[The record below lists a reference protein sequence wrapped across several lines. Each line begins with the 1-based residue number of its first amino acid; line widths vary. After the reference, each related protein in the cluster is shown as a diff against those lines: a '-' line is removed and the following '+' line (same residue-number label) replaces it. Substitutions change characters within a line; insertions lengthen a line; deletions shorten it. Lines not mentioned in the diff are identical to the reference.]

1 QGTARPLEF
10 RLQAAPRTSSHHA
23 PRDDPHAFLGEFR
36 YRATSVRPRCCQ
48 NSDPPNE
55 PVPRLALLAAGA
67 LNSTLAVQWAPGGK
81 VRRPAPD
88 VEGTLVTSCVD
99 LLCRET
105 RDSVF
110 VSVFSV
116 CSCS

>member
-1 QGTARPLEF
+1 MAAVRADRIRTAPWQLNPEASSATFDRQGTARPLEF

-23 PRDDPHAFLGEFR
+23 PRDDPHAFLGQFR

-67 LNSTLAVQWAPGGK
+67 LNSTLA
-81 VRRPAPD
+81 
-88 VEGTLVTSCVD
+88 
-99 LLCRET
+99 
-105 RDSVF
+105 
-110 VSVFSV
+110 
-116 CSCS
+116 